1 MSCRIWVEEA
11 CFPYIQTIAILS
23 THRNIAHSLRHD
35 TNISSRH
42 PHHHNRNDQP
52 PLHNPITIISNKSPI
67 THHPQPRPV
76 DLAHEPRNTERKERK
91 EKRKTNEVMPM
102 YVAMNQSQSLV
113 SLYLLLRFLGI
124 SRLDSAF
131 VVMPASKL

>member
-1 MSCRIWVEEA
+1 
-11 CFPYIQTIAILS
+11 
-23 THRNIAHSLRHD
+23 
-35 TNISSRH
+35 
-42 PHHHNRNDQP
+42 
-52 PLHNPITIISNKSPI
+52 
-67 THHPQPRPV
+67 
-76 DLAHEPRNTERKERK
+76 
-91 EKRKTNEVMPM
+91 M